1 MTNRNRKPAAFDVD
15 TEAAA
20 PKPVKTA
27 TKPRKPGAISQG
39 FEFSEPAADPFD
51 ERQTDNQEYAALA
64 ETLTPQVARPRR
76 RGPSFGKIA
85 ASALGLLFSLAFA
98 VWVDGLIQDYFLRSP
113 WLGWTAT
120 LLTAIAVAALA
131 GLAIREVR
139 ALARLNT
146 VQTIRDASD
155 AARLEKNPAK
165 AKSVQKRLIALFSG
179 RPETARAR
187 RQLKE
192 LDGDIIDGPH
202 LIELTETQL
211 LGPVD
216 IEARRMI
223 INASKRVSVVTA
235 LSPRAL
241 LDIGYVLYEAV
252 RLIRGIALLYGG
264 RPGTLGAIRL
274 TRNVIAHL
282 AVTGTMSMGDGVI
295 QQLMGHGLAS
305 KLSARLGEG
314 VVNGLMTARIGI
326 TAVDLCRPMAFHHLK
341 RPGIGEFVSDLT
353 RQAAGAGKK
362 KDNEPV

>member
-1 MTNRNRKPAAFDVD
+1 MTGGNRKPAAFKVD
-15 TEAAA
+15 DRKSSPKNGSAAA
-20 PKPVKTA
+20 RS
-27 TKPRKPGAISQG
+27 RKPGAVTKGI
-39 FEFSEPAADPFD
+39 EFSDDIADPF
-51 ERQTDNQEYAALA
+51 TDHDAELA
-64 ETLTPQVARPRR
+64 ETLTPDIAKPRSR
-76 RGPSFGKIA
+76 RLSFGKIA

-98 VWVDGLIQDYFLRSP
+98 VWLDGLIGAYFQRSA

-120 LLTAIAVAALA
+120 ILTAIAVAALA
-131 GLAIREVR
+131 GLAIREIR
-139 ALARLNT
+139 ALARLGA
-146 VQTIRDASD
+146 VQTIREASE

-165 AKSVQKRLIALFSG
+165 ARAVQRRLMSLFSG

-187 RQLKE
+187 RQLKD
-192 LDGDIIDGPH
+192 LDGEIIDGPH
-202 LIELTETQL
+202 LVELIETQL

-216 IEARRMI
+216 LEARRLI
-223 INASKRVSVVTA
+223 VNASKRVSVVTA

-282 AVTGTMSMGDGVI
+282 AVTGSMAMGDGVI

-314 VVNGLMTARIGI
+314 VINGLMTARIGI
-326 TAVDLCRPMAFHHLK
+326 TAVDLCRPMAFHSLK
-341 RPGIGEFVSDLT
+341 RPGIGEFVGDLT
-353 RQAAGAGKK
+353 RQATGTRNKT
-362 KDNEPV
+362 DNESA